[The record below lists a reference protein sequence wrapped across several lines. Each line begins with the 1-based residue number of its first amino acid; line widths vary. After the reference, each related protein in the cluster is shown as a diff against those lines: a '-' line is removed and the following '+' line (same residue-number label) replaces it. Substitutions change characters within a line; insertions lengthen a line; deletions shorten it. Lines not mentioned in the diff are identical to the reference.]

1 VKTEELQDNGEAGF
15 SPAPERG
22 AVTKGIGGWPDPEV
36 AGRPVMRHF
45 SAAYKRRIV
54 EEAARC
60 QVGEVGALLRREGLY
75 SSALTRWRKQ
85 YAAGVLAGLSAKAPG
100 HQPRPAGAMAADV
113 ARLER
118 ENRRL
123 QRRLEKA
130 ELIIT
135 FQKKPAN
142 CWGSRRGPRP
152 RRTRSVDGSGGRTR
166 ITGGDRCGLRSWA

>member
-1 VKTEELQDNGEAGF
+1 MKTEELQGNGAAGV
-15 SPAPERG
+15 SPAPERSAAK
-22 AVTKGIGGWPDPEV
+22 AVRGWPDPEV

-45 SAAYKRRIV
+45 SAAYKWRIV

-60 QVGEVGALLRREGLY
+60 QPGELGSMLRREGLY

-100 HQPRPAGAMAADV
+100 HKRRPAGAVAAEMT
-113 ARLER
+113 RLER

-123 QRRLEKA
+123 KRQLEKA

-135 FQKKPAN
+135 FQKN
-142 CWGSRRGPRP
+142 CRMPRGRHHLLDEKLSRRLPLSP
-152 RRTRSVDGSGGRTR
+152 VWEQWPSAF
-166 ITGGDRCGLRSWA
+166 W

>member
-1 VKTEELQDNGEAGF
+1 MKTGELQGNGEAGF

-22 AVTKGIGGWPDPEV
+22 SATKGIRGWPDPEV
-36 AGRPVMRHF
+36 TGRPVMRHF
-45 SAAYKRRIV
+45 SAAYKRRMV

-60 QVGEVGALLRREGLY
+60 PPGELGAMLRREGLY

-100 HQPRPAGAMAADV
+100 HKRRPAGAVAADM

-123 QRRLEKA
+123 QRQLEKA

-135 FQKKPAN
+135 FQKKACELLGIAPGAPPAEDEE
-142 CWGSRRGPRP
+142 C
-152 RRTRSVDGSGGRTR
+152 
-166 ITGGDRCGLRSWA
+166 

>member
-1 VKTEELQDNGEAGF
+1 
-15 SPAPERG
+15 
-22 AVTKGIGGWPDPEV
+22 
-36 AGRPVMRHF
+36 MRHF
-45 SAAYKRRIV
+45 SAAYKRRMV

-60 QVGEVGALLRREGLY
+60 QPGELGAMLRREGLY

-100 HQPRPAGAMAADV
+100 HKRRPAGAVAADM

-123 QRRLEKA
+123 QRQLEKA

-135 FQKKPAN
+135 FQKKACELLGIAPGAPPAEDEE
-142 CWGSRRGPRP
+142 C
-152 RRTRSVDGSGGRTR
+152 
-166 ITGGDRCGLRSWA
+166 